1 MNASIAGD
9 VSMRMKLGGLFIA
22 VCVLGAAVS
31 TFAHHGYSTEFDGAK
46 CMDLRGILTGLIWE
60 NPHGYFDLDVKDAG
74 GKTNSWHIELLTPNA
89 MRRNGTTRA
98 DFQANMG
105 KVMDARVC
113 PAKLE
118 FGENRASAEYIKM
131 ADGII
136 RTVGQ
141 LPEKITPQELSFWK
155 K

>member
-1 MNASIAGD
+1 
-9 VSMRMKLGGLFIA
+9 MRMKLRGLFIA
-22 VCVLGAAVS
+22 VLVFGAAVS
-31 TFAHHGYSTEFDGAK
+31 TFAHHGYSTEFDGTK

-74 GKTNSWHIELLTPNA
+74 GKTRSWHIELLTPNA

-118 FGENRASAEYIKM
+118 FGKNRASAEYIKM

-136 RTVGQ
+136 RVVGQ
-141 LPEKITPQELSFWK
+141 LPEKITPQELSFWDK